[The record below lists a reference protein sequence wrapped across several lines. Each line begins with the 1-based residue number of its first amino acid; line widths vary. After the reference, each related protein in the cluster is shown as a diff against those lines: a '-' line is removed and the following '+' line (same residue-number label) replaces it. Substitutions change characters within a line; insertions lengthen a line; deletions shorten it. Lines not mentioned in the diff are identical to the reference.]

1 MVRSHEMLELFIV
14 SSMQPIV
21 AVTIDIFLLNQHY
34 TYPNQIYNYSLR
46 YSDDRKKMEHFF

>member
-21 AVTIDIFLLNQHY
+21 AVTIAIFPLNQHY
-34 TYPNQIYNYSLR
+34 TQSYQIYNYSLC